1 MIQAKKPRVLCG
13 ALAIAWLL
21 GAPSWFASGA
31 WARPKAAKRAASSS
45 SAPAE
50 RTSDAPATPTEA
62 EPSSAAPLAPPPA
75 AGGDDKPKLQVTPV
89 AAAPATPAASNS
101 AATHAGSEAPS
112 SNAASQASAAA
123 ANEKLAALRADVSS
137 LTDDLV
143 EARSRAAMLG
153 KTLFKTQVRVRLQN
167 LAAPD
172 PVLVKVV
179 LKLDGA
185 PIYRTDGASL
195 TGDEARQVFQGFI
208 APGAHVLSAEIEQ
221 RSRDDAAYGY
231 VLHDTYRFQALREK
245 RSELTLILD
254 DDSDLASEFPDDSE
268 GEYDVRV
275 KLRVRTQA
283 LTER

>member
-1 MIQAKKPRVLCG
+1 MIHAETCRVRCLVALG
-13 ALAIAWLL
+13 IALALSVPLL
-21 GAPSWFASGA
+21 SASGVR
-31 WARPKAAKRAASSS
+31 ARPKAAKRAAASST
-45 SAPAE
+45 PAE
-50 RTSDAPATPTEA
+50 RTADAPSTTEA
-62 EPSSAAPLAPPPA
+62 EPSSVAPAQPSAAS
-75 AGGDDKPKLQVTPV
+75 GDEKPKLQVTPL
-89 AAAPATPAASNS
+89 AAAPTTA
-101 AATHAGSEAPS
+101 AGSATSTAAETAS
-112 SNAASQASAAA
+112 ANAASQSTAA

-185 PIYRTDGASL
+185 PIYRTDGAALS
-195 TGDEARQVFQGFI
+195 GDEARQVFQGFI
-208 APGAHVLSAEIEQ
+208 APGAHVLAAEIEQ

-275 KLRVRTQA
+275 KLRVRTQD

>member
-1 MIQAKKPRVLCG
+1 MVYVENRS
-13 ALAIAWLL
+13 ALAAFGLAL
-21 GAPSWFASGA
+21 VLAVPLVASSA
-31 WARPKAAKRAASSS
+31 HARPKSAKHAPAPP
-45 SAPAE
+45 SAPADK
-50 RTSDAPATPTEA
+50 TPATATPIPDA
-62 EPSSAAPLAPPPA
+62 EPATAEQSSPPPA
-75 AGGDDKPKLQVTPV
+75 ASHEDKPDKPKLQVTPV
-89 AAAPATPAASNS
+89 AKATDNVSESSASPAA
-101 AATHAGSEAPS
+101 T
-112 SNAASQASAAA
+112 AS
-123 ANEKLAALRADVSS
+123 NEKLAALRADVTA

-172 PVLVKVV
+172 PVLVKIA

-185 PIYRTDGASL
+185 PIYRGDGAALS
-195 TGDEARQVFQGFI
+195 GDDERQVFQGFI

-221 RSRDDAAYGY
+221 RSRQDAAYGY
-231 VLHDTYRFQALREK
+231 VLHETYRFVALREK

-275 KLRVRTQA
+275 KLRVKTKDLR
-283 LTER
+283 EP

>member
-1 MIQAKKPRVLCG
+1 MIQAEIRLVRCLL
-13 ALAIAWLL
+13 ALALVLSTPLL
-21 GAPSWFASGA
+21 ASQA
-31 WARPKAAKRAASSS
+31 QARPKAAKRAS
-45 SAPAE
+45 SAAGNAAQQDHA
-50 RTSDAPATPTEA
+50 DAPASAP
-62 EPSSAAPLAPPPA
+62 EPEPAPPAQPVQSVQPA
-75 AGGDDKPKLQVTPV
+75 AAAAQDKPKLQVTPV
-89 AAAPATPAASNS
+89 AAAPTETKAAAD
-101 AATHAGSEAPS
+101 AA
-112 SNAASQASAAA
+112 QSAAA
-123 ANEKLAALRADVSS
+123 AGEKLAALRADVST

-153 KTLFKTQVRVRLQN
+153 KTLFKTQVRIRLQN

-185 PIYRTDGASL
+185 PIYRTDGAAL

-208 APGAHVLSAEIEQ
+208 APGAHVLSAEVEQ

-275 KLRVRTQA
+275 KLRVKTQD
-283 LTER
+283 LNER

>member
-1 MIQAKKPRVLCG
+1 MVYVEIGPVQRFSAIGL
-13 ALAIAWLL
+13 ALLVTVPL
-21 GAPSWFASGA
+21 FASSA
-31 WARPKAAKRAASSS
+31 HARPKSAKH
-45 SAPAE
+45 APAP
-50 RTSDAPATPTEA
+50 TGAAADKTPATATPIPDPEPATTEQVTQ
-62 EPSSAAPLAPPPA
+62 PPA
-75 AGGDDKPKLQVTPV
+75 ASHEDKPDKPKLQVTPV
-89 AAAPATPAASNS
+89 AKATDNASES
-101 AATHAGSEAPS
+101 SGAT
-112 SNAASQASAAA
+112 AAA
-123 ANEKLAALRADVSS
+123 AASNEKLAALRADVTA

-172 PVLVKVV
+172 PVLVKIA

-185 PIYRTDGASL
+185 PIYRGDGSALS
-195 TGDEARQVFQGFI
+195 GDDARQVFQGFI

-221 RSRDDAAYGY
+221 RSRQDAAYGY
-231 VLHDTYRFQALREK
+231 VLHETYRFVALREK

-275 KLRVRTQA
+275 KLRVKTKN
-283 LTER
+283 LSEP